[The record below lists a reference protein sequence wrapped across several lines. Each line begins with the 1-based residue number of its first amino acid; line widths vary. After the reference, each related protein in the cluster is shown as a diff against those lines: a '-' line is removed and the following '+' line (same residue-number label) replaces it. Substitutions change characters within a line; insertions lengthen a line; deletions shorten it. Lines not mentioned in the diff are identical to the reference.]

1 MALCMVRSLTSRLFA
16 SHEYFALRF
25 ILRALK
31 TFSTTCDGNS
41 GMLNFVCFFLAV
53 FLYVFFDGFLLEN
66 AVFVLFSL
74 FSVK

>member
-1 MALCMVRSLTSRLFA
+1 MALCKVRSLTPRLSA

-41 GMLNFVCFFLAV
+41 GMLIFGCFPVCFFD
-53 FLYVFFDGFLLEN
+53 VFF
-66 AVFVLFSL
+66 
-74 FSVK
+74 

>member
-1 MALCMVRSLTSRLFA
+1 MALCMVRSLTPRLSA

-41 GMLNFVCFFLAV
+41 GMLNFGCFFDG
-53 FLYVFFDGFLLEN
+53 FFDGFLFEN

>member
-1 MALCMVRSLTSRLFA
+1 MALCMVRSLTPRLSA

-41 GMLNFVCFFLAV
+41 GMLNFGCFFGCFPV
-53 FLYVFFDGFLLEN
+53 CFFDGFLFES
-66 AVFVLFSL
+66 AVFAL

>member
-1 MALCMVRSLTSRLFA
+1 MALCMVRSLTPRLSA

-41 GMLNFVCFFLAV
+41 GILNFGCFFGC
-53 FLYVFFDGFLLEN
+53 FFDGFLFEN